1 MKPRCLEVEP
11 YMHWNKLCEKEIAGP
26 ESGTQYHPSLA
37 LKCRYACLVCC
48 SSQGD
53 ARMNP
58 QHFTFPPPPPPPPQP
73 PAPSI
78 AAQNYPAYSHTGAN
92 QTGYGGNGSGGG
104 RGNRG
109 FHRGNNRGF
118 SRGGGNL
125 GSAHASSS
133 HSGYP
138 VGGNRAPF
146 QSNTGYTA
154 QSSGQGGN
162 GYALPD
168 YLPVQLPQYP
178 ANVGQEYGA
187 SPSAF
192 APSMAPPRTHQ
203 AVQPMDIHNAAQ
215 QSNAQRQYESR
226 RFDSPNSYNQN
237 GPYPPQNHAP
247 YKPQQNTSF
256 PQPVLMG
263 PPIRMGF
270 DGHRENRQTQHQPYP
285 PVVNGPSAYQNGAY
299 NGSGSPY
306 SHSPSPDGHPPRH
319 DSPNP
324 FAGHRGGQK
333 RRHGDAFGR
342 SRNKNPKGQ
351 AAPAVPSFGAPLP
364 LPVKPPVP
372 IDNPKRS
379 KKKKRRHNQ
388 LGLTPRV
395 VEHESSEED
404 DDVDEEARLAAA
416 VAGSDQGSQL

>member
-1 MKPRCLEVEP
+1 
-11 YMHWNKLCEKEIAGP
+11 
-26 ESGTQYHPSLA
+26 
-37 LKCRYACLVCC
+37 
-48 SSQGD
+48 
-53 ARMNP
+53 MNP
-58 QHFTFPPPPPPPPQP
+58 QHFTFPPPPPPPPPTAAP
-73 PAPSI
+73 PI
-78 AAQNYPAYSHTGAN
+78 VAQNYPAYTHTGGN
-92 QTGYGGNGSGGG
+92 QTGYGGNRNRGD

-109 FHRGNNRGF
+109 YHKGNNRAN

-125 GSAHASSS
+125 GSAHASSGY
-133 HSGYP
+133 SGYP

-146 QSNTGYTA
+146 QPNTAYTA

-187 SPSAF
+187 SPSTF
-192 APSMAPPRTHQ
+192 APSTVLPRTHQ
-203 AVQPMDIHNAAQ
+203 AVHPTDIQNAAHQ
-215 QSNAQRQYESR
+215 RNAQRQYDSR
-226 RFDSPNSYNQN
+226 RFDSPNSYNQHE
-237 GPYPPQNHAP
+237 PYPSQNHAS
-247 YKPQQNTSF
+247 YKPQPNANF

-270 DGHRENRQTQHQPYP
+270 DGHREGRQTQHQPYP
-285 PVVNGPSAYQNGAY
+285 PAMNGPNPYQNGTY

-306 SHSPSPDGHPPRH
+306 PQNPSTDGHPPRH

-324 FAGHRGGQK
+324 FGGHRGGQK
-333 RRHGDAFGR
+333 RRHGDAFGK
-342 SRNKNPKGQ
+342 SRNNNAKGQ

-372 IDNPKRS
+372 LDNPKKS

-388 LGLTPRV
+388 LGLTPRA

-404 DDVDEEARLAAA
+404 DDVDEESRLAAV
-416 VAGSDQGSQL
+416 VAGSAQGSQL

>member
-1 MKPRCLEVEP
+1 
-11 YMHWNKLCEKEIAGP
+11 
-26 ESGTQYHPSLA
+26 
-37 LKCRYACLVCC
+37 
-48 SSQGD
+48 
-53 ARMNP
+53 MNP
-58 QHFTFPPPPPPPPQP
+58 QHFTFPPPPPPPPP
-73 PAPSI
+73 T
-78 AAQNYPAYSHTGAN
+78 AQNYPAYTHPGGNHTSYGAN
-92 QTGYGGNGSGGG
+92 RNRGD

-109 FHRGNNRGF
+109 YHRGNNRAF

-125 GSAHASSS
+125 STVHASSS
-133 HSGYP
+133 YSGYP
-138 VGGNRAPF
+138 VGGNRAAF
-146 QSNTGYTA
+146 QPSTAYTA

-162 GYALPD
+162 RYTLPD

-187 SPSAF
+187 SPSTF
-192 APSMAPPRTHQ
+192 APSTAPARTHQ
-203 AVQPMDIHNAAQ
+203 AVPPTDMQNTAHQGNT
-215 QSNAQRQYESR
+215 QRQYDSR
-226 RFDSPNSYNQN
+226 GFDSPNSYNQH
-237 GPYPPQNHAP
+237 GPYQSQNHAS
-247 YKPQQNTSF
+247 YKPQQKANF

-270 DGHRENRQTQHQPYP
+270 DEHRESRQTQHQPYP
-285 PVVNGPSAYQNGAY
+285 PVMNAPNSYQNGAY

-306 SHSPSPDGHPPRH
+306 RHNSSTDGHPTRH
-319 DSPNP
+319 DSPNS
-324 FAGHRGGQK
+324 FASHRGGQK
-333 RRHGDAFGR
+333 RRHGDAFGK
-342 SRNKNPKGQ
+342 SRNNNPKGQ

-372 IDNPKRS
+372 LDNPKKS

-416 VAGSDQGSQL
+416 VAGSAQGSQL

>member
-1 MKPRCLEVEP
+1 
-11 YMHWNKLCEKEIAGP
+11 
-26 ESGTQYHPSLA
+26 
-37 LKCRYACLVCC
+37 
-48 SSQGD
+48 
-53 ARMNP
+53 MNP

-92 QTGYGGNGSGGG
+92 QTGYGGNSSRGG
-104 RGNRG
+104 RGSRG
-109 FHRGNNRGF
+109 YHRGNNRDF
-118 SRGGGNL
+118 SRGGGNP
-125 GSAHASSS
+125 GSAHASSG
-133 HSGYP
+133 HNGYS

-146 QSNTGYTA
+146 QSNTGYSA

-192 APSMAPPRTHQ
+192 APSTALPRTHQ
-203 AVQPMDIHNAAQ
+203 AVHSTDIQNAPH

-226 RFDSPNSYNQN
+226 RFDSPNSYNQH

-247 YKPQQNTSF
+247 YKPQQNASF

-270 DGHRENRQTQHQPYP
+270 DEYRENRQTQHQPYP
-285 PVVNGPSAYQNGAY
+285 PAVNGPSTYQNGAY

-306 SHSPSPDGHPPRH
+306 SHNLSSDGHPPRH

-364 LPVKPPVP
+364 LPMKPPVP

-404 DDVDEEARLAAA
+404 DDVDEEAKLAAA
-416 VAGSDQGSQL
+416 AAGSGQGAQL